1 MATNHEGLVEMFLE
15 AISDSVEEVKGISA
29 TQFELL
35 RLIVELLRLIEGRLA
50 TVTPVTAYDEEY
62 ERWWE
67 K

>member
-35 RLIVELLRLIEGRLA
+35 RLIEGRLA
-50 TVTPVTAYDEEY
+50 TVIPVTAYDEEY

>member
-29 TQFELL
+29 MQL
-35 RLIVELLRLIEGRLA
+35 ELLRLIEGRLA
-50 TVTPVTAYDEEY
+50 TVIPVTAYDEEY